1 MDTKTIILTR
11 PIERGEGEL
20 AKLTIREP
28 GTGDLRG
35 LKLADVLQLDVTAL
49 MTLLPRITV
58 EGLTG
63 PEAAKLSP
71 ADLAR
76 AGGAVVGFFA
86 PETQG

>member
-28 GTGDLRG
+28 QTGDMRG
-35 LKLADVLQLDVTAL
+35 LKLVDILHIDVNAL
-49 MTLLPRITV
+49 LILLPRITV

-63 PEAAKLSP
+63 PEAAKLAP